1 MKMRKVGKF
10 CSGLYFLDPFRLS
23 ITRRTNVEWQ
33 ARNLNAVRL
42 PPSLKPGLLRRLT
55 LTRGSALSHAAG
67 PSRRKRRIRRAWERD
82 YDVKSRQQT
91 SNGGKCRTLCGRRR
105 QNGRTNENQGSR
117 LR

>member
-1 MKMRKVGKF
+1 MRKVGKF

-55 LTRGSALSHAAG
+55 LTRGRALSHAAG
-67 PSRRKRRIRRAWERD
+67 PSRRKRRIRRAWERE
-82 YDVKSRQQT
+82 YDVKLKQKT
-91 SNGGKCRTLCGRRR
+91 WNGGKGRNMGGKRR
-105 QNGRTNENQGSR
+105 QNGRTNEKQ
-117 LR
+117 